1 MKIERKNLENST
13 IELIVEEDTENI
25 AKFRA
30 QVLKDIEKN
39 AEIKWFRKWAKIP
52 EEVLVREFGEERINH
67 MVIDKAI
74 DSIYR
79 NTLKQENI
87 IPAAQWEIKEII
99 SESPLKIRIHVEVLP
114 EVEIADSY
122 KNISM
127 KRAKISVS
135 EKEVEAALE
144 DIQKRFTNFYEADEA
159 LVMWDRATIS
169 TQGYDK
175 EGKILDST
183 NMDNYPIVLGSNI
196 LVDGFEE
203 GLVWHKKGDE
213 FELDIKF
220 PKDYHNTQFADKDT
234 VFKVKIDKVEKAKAP
249 EFTEQFIEQLR
260 WKKLDLDGFK
270 KLIKE
275 EIHETK
281 EANSRMEEELKL
293 IEELLKHTK
302 IEIWEKLLAA
312 QTDRVFEE
320 IKQNMAQN
328 GIKMADYLES
338 LKLTEEAYKDQHVK
352 ETALKR
358 LQWELILAKLA
369 TLEKVELTDEEVKS
383 ETDKIIARFGNE
395 DVIKRLKELYVPG
408 NRYYEELKQRMIYR
422 KIIDSFYDKK

>member
-52 EEVLVREFGEERINH
+52 EEVLVREFGGERINH
-67 MVIDKAI
+67 MVIDKSI

-79 NTLKQENI
+79 NTIKQENI

-320 IKQNMAQN
+320 IKQNMSQN

-358 LQWELILAKLA
+358 LQWELILSKLS
-369 TLEKVELTDEEVKS
+369 EIDKVEISEKEISEEI
-383 ETDKIIARFGNE
+383 EKIIARFGNE

-408 NRYYEELKQRMIYR
+408 NRYYEELKQRLIYR
-422 KIIDSFYDKK
+422 KIVDRFFE